1 MSSAATARR
10 RFATQTLRLWRD
22 KVGGIS
28 GLILDMLIINVTITF
43 ILTIVIIRGSS
54 LRSAASVCSH
64 GLPFAH
70 WQSHSHGTCWS
81 LSPQEASTEASQY
94 ATCMPLPSDTFH
106 DKLFTYDQGDDADYN
121 NDHEEGL
128 WLCMQLVC
136 LCRLT
141 LNTRN

>member
-43 ILTIVIIRGSS
+43 ILMIVIIRGSS

-70 WQSHSHGTCWS
+70 WQSHSHGTCSS
-81 LSPQEASTEASQY
+81 LRPNGYGGKVSRFGVFCDDKVAVVVMMLMMMMPEARR
-94 ATCMPLPSDTFH
+94 
-106 DKLFTYDQGDDADYN
+106 QGVT
-121 NDHEEGL
+121 L
-128 WLCMQLVC
+128 W
-136 LCRLT
+136 RL
-141 LNTRN
+141 L